1 MHELGSR
8 RRSRLSAG
16 TGKIALTLGLCL
28 CAGQLV
34 ATPAVAAPTA
44 VAPAT
49 TVAATTTATLAAAV
63 NPRLNLTANKKS
75 VASGSRVLLTA
86 KLIDPRTGKG
96 VKKATVRLQA
106 WRNGAWRTWQTKK
119 TPTSGAVAF
128 GPKPGSTVSYRT
140 VSSAA
145 TGIKSGTSKQIKVT
159 VVAAGNRIIAEAA
172 KHKGARYVFGA
183 SGPRT
188 FDCSG
193 YTMYVY
199 RKSIG
204 KKLPHKANLQQR
216 YGKAVSKSSARPG
229 DLLVFRSGSYGTHVG
244 IYAGGGAMWAS
255 PRAGKTVKKQK
266 LYSKNYVVRR
276 LV

>member
-1 MHELGSR
+1 MHELSSR

-49 TVAATTTATLAAAV
+49 TVAATTTTLAAAAK
-63 NPRLNLTANKKS
+63 PRLTLTANRKT

-86 KLIDPRTGKG
+86 KLINSRTGKG

-106 WRNGAWRTWQTKK
+106 WRSGAWRTLQLKR

-140 VSSAA
+140 VSS
-145 TGIKSGTSKQIKVT
+145 GVSGLRNGTSKQVKVT
-159 VVAAGNRIIAEAA
+159 VVATGNRVIAEAK
-172 KHKGARYVFGA
+172 KHRGARYVFGA

-216 YGKAVSKSSARPG
+216 YGKAVSKSNARPG

-244 IYAGGGAMWAS
+244 IYAGSGTMWAA
-255 PRAGKTVKKQK
+255 PRAGKTVNKQK
-266 LYSKNYVVRR
+266 IYSKNYVVRR